1 MAPLSSLVVR
11 IHSSIALSC
20 LARALK
26 ISPFLM
32 IARPSPQQT
41 EPQPSASLI
50 LSILPRRWRPYAVL
64 ARLDKPIGTW
74 LLLWPGLWSIA
85 LAAPA
90 LPDVRLLALFAA
102 GALVMRSTG
111 CVFNDIVDRD
121 FDARVERTRSRPI
134 ASGVIS
140 VKTAIAFL
148 ILLLALGLVILL
160 QLNTFAIILGAASL
174 VLVFTYPFMKRI
186 TYWPQAFLGLTF
198 NWGALLGWAAVEG
211 GLAWSAGLLYAG
223 GIAWTLGYD
232 TIYAHQDKEDD
243 ALIGVKSS
251 ALALGDKTKPWLW
264 AFYLVAA
271 AGFAAAGA
279 LANIAWPFYAGLGA
293 VALLFIWQAV
303 ALQINDPGNC
313 LAKFKLN
320 FWVGAVLFAGIV
332 AARAMV

>member
-1 MAPLSSLVVR
+1 
-11 IHSSIALSC
+11 
-20 LARALK
+20 
-26 ISPFLM
+26 M

-41 EPQPSASLI
+41 GPRPGANFF
-50 LSILPRRWRPYAVL
+50 LSILPRRLRPFAVL
-64 ARLDKPIGTW
+64 VRLDKPIGTW
-74 LLLWPGLWSIA
+74 LLLWPGLWSVA

-102 GALVMRSTG
+102 GALVMRSAG
-111 CVFNDIVDRD
+111 CVYNDIVDRD
-121 FDARVERTRSRPI
+121 FDARVARTESRPI

-140 VKTAIAFL
+140 VKTAMAFL
-148 ILLLALGLVILL
+148 VLLLVLGLVILL
-160 QLNTFAIILGAASL
+160 NLNTFAIILGAASL

-211 GLAWSAGLLYAG
+211 GLAWPAGLLYAG

-251 ALALGDKTKPWLW
+251 ALALGERTRLW
-264 AFYLVAA
+264 ISVFYLLAI

-279 LANIAWPFYAGLGA
+279 LANIAWPFYAGLGVA
-293 VALLFIWQAV
+293 ALLFVWQAGT
-303 ALQINDPGNC
+303 LKINEPGDC

-332 AARAMV
+332 AARAVS